1 MDASTFRSLRRAV
14 EEGADLRDRLDQSFQ
29 PSKASAPLELF
40 RAIVVDIRDWSD
52 RVGAHMPA
60 IDVENG
66 AHDDIKGRLL
76 GFLDRQIA
84 LVDQRRYGA

>member
-1 MDASTFRSLRRAV
+1 LRRAV
-14 EEGADLRDRLDQSFQ
+14 EDGADLRDRLDRSQ
-29 PSKASAPLELF
+29 PSKASAPLDLL
-40 RAIVVDIRDWSD
+40 RAIIADIRDWSD
-52 RVGAHMPA
+52 RVGAHMPP

>member
-1 MDASTFRSLRRAV
+1 MDASTFRNLRRAV
-14 EEGADLRDRLDQSFQ
+14 EDGADLRDRLDRSQLAM
-29 PSKASAPLELF
+29 ASAPLDLL
-40 RAIVVDIRDWSD
+40 RATIADIRDWAD

-66 AHDDIKGRLL
+66 AHDDIKSRLL

-84 LVDQRRYGA
+84 LVDQRRSGA